1 MPCNLY
7 GPNDNFNSKTS
18 HFIPALIKKF
28 TYAKKNKKKSV
39 EIWGSGKPKREIMY
53 VDDLASSIFFI
64 LDKVY
69 SKNKKII
76 NYLKKT
82 PLINVGSSKEY
93 SIKQFSIIV
102 KNIIFKNV
110 KLKFNKKY
118 PDGTPRKILDS
129 SIINKFGWKAS
140 VKIEDGLQATL
151 KWYKKNF

>member
-28 TYAKKNKKKSV
+28 TYAKKNKTKSV

>member
-1 MPCNLY
+1 
-7 GPNDNFNSKTS
+7 
-18 HFIPALIKKF
+18 
-28 TYAKKNKKKSV
+28 
-39 EIWGSGKPKREIMY
+39 MY

-140 VKIEDGLQATL
+140 VKIEDGLQSTL
-151 KWYKKNF
+151 NWYKKNF